1 MKQLLFLYNTRSGRG
16 RIEER
21 KEEILNAFRE
31 HGYAVEA
38 QLIDFAKNPYAA
50 GARPD
55 LTVVAGG
62 DGTVNYV
69 VNCMKRCNLDLP
81 IGIIPA
87 GTANDFAGALG
98 MPKDPVAAARQIA
111 GGTVERFDCGRAN
124 DLYFVNIFSFGL
136 FTTTSQRTPDERK
149 HRYGKLA
156 YIMEGI
162 KELRRMHDIPLHIT
176 ADGRQIDVNTLIM
189 LIFNGETAGGFRLA
203 RRSSVCD
210 GLFDCLLLERRSF
223 LCSCWTMLRYLL
235 GGNPRTITKLQAA
248 AIEIAALVQEPTDAD
263 GQKGVPFPISLR
275 CLAGGLAVQGARR
288 DQKR

>member
-1 MKQLLFLYNTRSGRG
+1 MKQALFLYNTRSGRG

-21 KEEILNAFRE
+21 KEDILNAFRE

-38 QLIDFAKNPYAA
+38 QLIDFAKNPYAE

-69 VNCMKRCNLDLP
+69 VNCMKRCDLDLP
-81 IGIIPA
+81 IGVIPA

-98 MPKDPVAAARQIA
+98 MPKEPVAAARQIA
-111 GGTVERFDCGRAN
+111 AGAIERFDCGRAN

-176 ADGRQIDVNTLIM
+176 ADGRTLEINALIA

-203 RRSSVCD
+203 RRSSVTD
-210 GLFDCLLLERRSF
+210 GLFDCLLLERRGF
-223 LCSCWTMLRYLL
+223 LRSCWAMLRYLL
-235 GGNPRTITKLQAA
+235 GGNPQAVSRLQAA
-248 AIEIAALVQEPTDAD
+248 EIAIESAVQEPTDAD
-263 GQKGVPFPISLR
+263 GQKGVLFPISLR
-275 CLAGGLAVQGARR
+275 CLAGGLAIQGARR
-288 DQKR
+288 NQKH